1 MLSNTT
7 VEVNLSDSSNICFLK
22 AVTAGH
28 SETEAFPWRKYTQT
42 DNRKLVQKKG
52 WGETVRRMQLLSYTS
67 FLCSMMSEKLQ
78 ATHSLV
84 SQCKA

>member
-42 DNRKLVQKKG
+42 DNRKLVQKKD
-52 WGETVRRMQLLSYTS
+52 GEKQ
-67 FLCSMMSEKLQ
+67 
-78 ATHSLV
+78 
-84 SQCKA
+84 